1 MNKKQTPTD
10 EQLTAYL
17 IQQIDIE
24 LSKPLDEQD
33 MRYIDECNEFLK
45 QINGD
50 KYMPDPERK
59 QQQLEALRQRI
70 NDKSVEKVIRTKRFG
85 RRTMAVLCAIV
96 AIFCSSVLITSA
108 ISQTSPADVIKKWGR
123 ALLNIPCDE
132 EIVESEMTFIR
143 NGDVT
148 PYGTIDELLEHEQ
161 LNIQIPTWLP
171 DGVYIKKITRVESDH
186 ELSITICFNVE
197 DIFIKIRLGEEY
209 YKKIAESS
217 RASQL
222 NIGGEICYL
231 IYTNPG
237 HNLVYYQQGNT
248 YSISTNDIEVSKNI
262 LKGMD

>member
-50 KYMPDPERK
+50 KYKPDPQRK

-85 RRTMAVLCAIV
+85 RRTLAVLCAIV
-96 AIFCSSVLITSA
+96 AIFCASILVTAA
-108 ISQTSPADVIKKWGR
+108 ISQATILDVLGRWGR
-123 ALLNIPCDE
+123 AVFNIPSGSE
-132 EIVESEMTFIR
+132 VVENEMTFIR
-143 NGDVT
+143 KGDVKQ
-148 PYGTIDELLEHEQ
+148 YGSIDELLEHEQ
-161 LNIQIPTWLP
+161 LNVKMPTWLP
-171 DGVYIKKITRVESDH
+171 AGVRIEKLIWLEAENET
-186 ELSITICFNVE
+186 SINVDFNVE
-197 DIFIKIRLGEEY
+197 NILIKIRFNEDY
-209 YKKIAESS
+209 YNKIAASP

-222 NIGGEICYL
+222 EIDSQLCYL
-231 IYTNPG
+231 ISTDLRQE
-237 HNLVYYQQGNT
+237 LVFCQQGYT
-248 YSISTNDIEVSKNI
+248 YSISADDIEVLKNI
-262 LKGMD
+262 LKGME